1 MMETTSV
8 RQLVTF
14 ALDGDVYAVGIES
27 VAFVVAAGAATRVP
41 LADSFIDGL
50 ANVRGALMPV
60 VDGVR
65 WASGAPRAHG
75 AAGKIVVLRQRT
87 SDVGLAV
94 DRMLGVAEARER
106 EIAPLSSGEADI
118 YEGLYMREDTAVR
131 IFRVQALFDALKSR
145 KPAVAESA
153 SLAPSVRALRSGER
167 DDEAAPQQ
175 RRMLRFET
183 NGEQYGLDMGGVRDI
198 LPMPEKIV
206 GVQGLPSYAM
216 GTGVYRNGT
225 AMPIVHLGALLL
237 GGAASKPR
245 RVVCAEVATPNGREI
260 VGLAVDWVHDLQ
272 APREDAAA
280 RFAPSLESY
289 SEMVRGVTYASS
301 GAPMF
306 VLDEERLL
314 GEGGAVSRLLPSQ
327 AVRRASAAESAEEA
341 PEGGASDNGRLYVF
355 FQACGQE
362 YGMPAG
368 DVKEVRRLTRLTPVP
383 HAPAG
388 IVGVANVR
396 GRILTVVGAQAALEL
411 GGERE
416 RTAHLIVAEKDGAER
431 GIAVPR
437 VTRVVR
443 IPPDQTKQGF
453 YHCSRDRK
461 LVPLVAPSAFR

>member
-1 MMETTSV
+1 METTSV

-27 VAFVVAAGAATRVP
+27 VAFVVAAGASTRVP
-41 LADSFIDGL
+41 HADSFIDGL
-50 ANVRGALMPV
+50 TNVRGALLPV

-65 WASGAPRAHG
+65 WASGAPRVYG
-75 AAGKIVVLRQRT
+75 KAGKIVVLRQRAN
-87 SDVGLAV
+87 DVGLAV

-145 KPAVAESA
+145 KPAVADSA
-153 SLAPSVRALRSGER
+153 PMATSVRALRSGER
-167 DDEAAPQQ
+167 DVEAAPQE

-183 NGEQYGLDMGGVRDI
+183 SGEQYGLDMGGVREI
-198 LPMPEKIV
+198 LPMPEKLV
-206 GVQGLPSYAM
+206 GVQGLPPYAM

-237 GGAASKPR
+237 AGAASKPR
-245 RVVCAEVATPNGREI
+245 RVVCAEVATPNGRQI

-272 APREDAAA
+272 APRADAAA

-289 SEMVRGVTYASS
+289 SEMVRGVAYASS
-301 GAPMF
+301 GTPMF

-314 GEGGAVSRLLPSQ
+314 GEGGALCRLLPSQ
-327 AVRRASAAESAEEA
+327 AGRRASAAEAAEEA
-341 PEGGASDNGRLYVF
+341 PEGGAPDSLYVF

-388 IVGVANVR
+388 IAGVANVR

-411 GGERE
+411 GGARE